1 MKVEGDLMRLR
12 TLSLVSLVL
21 ASCAPD
27 GDTAVGSTDPGVAPS
42 YEAPSGVTTNA
53 TAPAPSLLACNQVR
67 VAQRPTCSS
76 SERALTSEDA
86 LALGFEAEAFLRLI
100 SGEHRSEMK
109 WGDEAS
115 PSSELV
121 LTVEPLGEVRFVDQ
135 QALSAGHS
143 AEFTLGNTGGRY
155 LTCGDRLAVD
165 ARLSIVSSDGALNE
179 VAVASIQADSGSYA
193 RSVVQLPTADL
204 AGSLRTLLRDGDE
217 PHDEL
222 TLVLGISE
230 LGSGLEGSL
239 ATHAALLDNGDVE
252 QGAPCSQLGSF
263 RLASSCPLGS
273 FQLAADETL
282 LGLSFTGALERLN
295 ATSPAAL
302 DDTGA
307 QLTLAVEASPTAACI
322 SIDTPASLPSVLMF
336 PGTARLESSDG
347 RIGGSM
353 AVQLSAEALGG
364 ALQRVTAHTEYLVP
378 DPSGLSELA
387 PSYAIL
393 QPLSWGGESLGG
405 FEFSLEANEQG
416 SGGLLRA
423 IGGNLGCNSSRPCPE
438 VCPGPGCTVT
448 NAEKWAVR
456 WGDLPVGAELPLQA
470 PVQED

>member
-1 MKVEGDLMRLR
+1 MTLR
-12 TLSLVSLVL
+12 TLSLVSLLL
-21 ASCAPD
+21 AACTSDENRAAGSPDRGAAP
-27 GDTAVGSTDPGVAPS
+27 T
-42 YEAPSGVTTNA
+42 YETPSGVTTNA
-53 TAPAPSLLACNQVR
+53 TAPAPSLLACNQAR
-67 VAQRPTCSS
+67 VAQRPSCSN
-76 SERALTSEDA
+76 SERALTGEDA
-86 LALGFEAEAFLRLI
+86 LALGFEVETFLRLI
-100 SGEHRSEMK
+100 SGEHRSEIK
-109 WGDEAS
+109 WGEETS

-135 QALSAGHS
+135 QALSAGQS
-143 AEFTLGNTGGRY
+143 AESTLGNTGGRN

-179 VAVASIQADSGSYA
+179 VVVASIQADSGSYA
-193 RSVVQLPTADL
+193 SSVVQLPTADL
-204 AGSLRTLLRDGDE
+204 AGSLRTLLDGGE

-230 LGSGLEGSL
+230 LGSGLEGSF
-239 ATHAALLDNGDVE
+239 ATHPALLDDGNVE

-263 RLASSCPLGS
+263 KLGSSCPLGS
-273 FQLAADETL
+273 FQLAADEQL

-307 QLTLAVEASPTAACI
+307 QLTFAIEASPTAACI

-336 PGTARLESSDG
+336 PGSARLESSDG

-353 AVQLSAEALGG
+353 QVQLSAEALGG

-393 QPLSWGGESLGG
+393 QPLSWGDEFLGG
-405 FEFSLEANEQG
+405 FEFSLEATEQG

-456 WGDLPVGAELPLQA
+456 WGDLPVGAELPLQT
-470 PVQED
+470 PPSQD